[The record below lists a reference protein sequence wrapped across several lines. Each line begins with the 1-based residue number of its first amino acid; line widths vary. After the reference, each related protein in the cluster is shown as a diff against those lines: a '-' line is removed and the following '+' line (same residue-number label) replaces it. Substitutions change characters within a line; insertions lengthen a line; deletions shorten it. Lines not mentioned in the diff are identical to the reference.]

1 MHKDLMTS
9 LCGTSHTK
17 ARSAEKYTPGSC
29 STRILKEALRLR
41 NRNILI
47 NMFEISDGPHQ

>member
-17 ARSAEKYTPGSC
+17 ALSAENYTPGFC
-29 STRILKEALRLR
+29 STRILKDALRLR
-41 NRNILI
+41 NKNYLI
-47 NMFEISDGPHQ
+47 NMFENL